1 MSKKALLVG
10 VNYTS
15 IPQVALHGCID
26 DIVNISGVLQ
36 DSYNYTKNNI
46 TMLRDDTTT
55 ASKMPTRNN
64 ILTNLS
70 NLVNQ
75 SATLSEI
82 WFHYS
87 GHGSQINAVTNGK
100 YNNLDEVIVPIDYQK
115 SGFIIDDEIFNI
127 IKNVKCKL
135 IMIFDS
141 CHSGSIC
148 ELQWSFLYTGGS
160 IMKSLNTNKSIANPN
175 IYCFSGCKDS
185 QTCADA
191 YSIEQSQ
198 NVGAFT
204 DAFIQCLRNNQMN
217 VDILKLYSDICIYI
231 KSEGFT
237 QTPLFSTSSVSPSY
251 IFSLA
256 NAKSVVQNDI
266 PVIATTINVELIKEI
281 PTNPIATVTAP
292 TKEINIFQ
300 IESNIVPELVSITE
314 PIKMPVKNE
323 VGNTMPNIGTAKK
336 VSKMYD
342 ITHIQSNVQQMNEDM
357 NRNNIMFGKKN
368 NVKKSTMGNMLGRL

>member
-15 IPQVALHGCID
+15 IPQVALRGCIT

-46 TMLRDDTTT
+46 TILRDDINN

-70 NLVNQ
+70 NLVSQ

-87 GHGSQINAVTNGK
+87 GHGSQIKAGANSTEIDK
-100 YNNLDEVIVPIDYQK
+100 LEEVIVPIDYQK

-127 IKNVKCKL
+127 IKNVKCKMIL
-135 IMIFDS
+135 IFDC
-141 CHSGSIC
+141 CHSGSMC
-148 ELQWSFLYTGGS
+148 DLQWSFLYTGGS

-185 QTCADA
+185 QTGADA
-191 YSIEQSQ
+191 YSIEQAQ

-237 QTPLFSTSSVSPSY
+237 QTPLFSTSSVSPNY

-266 PVIATTINVELIKEI
+266 PVIATTTNVELIKEI

-292 TKEINIFQ
+292 KKEINIFQ
-300 IESNIVPELVSITE
+300 IESNIIPVVVPI
-314 PIKMPVKNE
+314 PAAKNE
-323 VGNTMPNIGTAKK
+323 IANTMPNIGTAKK
-336 VSKMYD
+336 VSKMTD
-342 ITHIQSNVQQMNEDM
+342 ITNSQSNTQQVNVDM
-357 NRNNIMFGKKN
+357 NHNNIMFMTKKN

>member
-1 MSKKALLVG
+1 
-10 VNYTS
+10 
-15 IPQVALHGCID
+15 
-26 DIVNISGVLQ
+26 
-36 DSYNYTKNNI
+36 
-46 TMLRDDTTT
+46 
-55 ASKMPTRNN
+55 MPTRNN

-87 GHGSQINAVTNGK
+87 GHGSQIKAGANSDEID
-100 YNNLDEVIVPIDYQK
+100 NLDEVIVPIDYQK

-127 IKNVKCKL
+127 IKNVKCKMIL
-135 IMIFDS
+135 IFDC
-141 CHSGSIC
+141 CHSGSVC
-148 ELQWSFLYTGGS
+148 DLQWSFLYTGGS

-185 QTCADA
+185 QTGADA

-217 VDILKLYSDICIYI
+217 VDILKLYSDICVYI

-237 QTPLFSTSSVSPSY
+237 QTPLFSTSSVSPNY
-251 IFSLA
+251 TFSLA
-256 NAKSVVQNDI
+256 NAKSIVQNDI
-266 PVIATTINVELIKEI
+266 PVVATTTNVELIQEV
-281 PTNPIATVTAP
+281 PIKPIVTVTAP
-292 TKEINIFQ
+292 KKELNIFQ
-300 IESNIVPELVSITE
+300 IESNIIPVVVGITE
-314 PIKMPVKNE
+314 LAPMPVKNE
-323 VGNTMPNIGTAKK
+323 VANTMPYIGVAKK
-336 VSKMYD
+336 VSNMSD
-342 ITHIQSNVQQMNEDM
+342 ITHIQSNTQQVNVDM
-357 NRNNIMFGKKN
+357 NHNNIMFMTKRN

>member
-15 IPQVALHGCID
+15 IPQVALRGCIT

-46 TMLRDDTTT
+46 TILRDDINN

-70 NLVNQ
+70 NLVSQ

-87 GHGSQINAVTNGK
+87 GHGSQIKAGANSTEIDK
-100 YNNLDEVIVPIDYQK
+100 LEEVIVPIDYQK

-127 IKNVKCKL
+127 IKNVKCKMIL
-135 IMIFDS
+135 IFDC
-141 CHSGSIC
+141 CHSGSMC
-148 ELQWSFLYTGGS
+148 DLQWSFLYTGGS

-185 QTCADA
+185 QTGADA
-191 YSIEQSQ
+191 YSIEQAQ

-217 VDILKLYSDICIYI
+217 VDILKLYSDICLYI

-251 IFSLA
+251 TFSLA
-256 NAKSVVQNDI
+256 NAKNIVQNDV

-281 PTNPIATVTAP
+281 PTKPISTVVK
-292 TKEINIFQ
+292 KEINIFQ
-300 IESNIVPELVSITE
+300 IESNIIPVVVTQS
-314 PIKMPVKNE
+314 MPVKNDII
-323 VGNTMPNIGTAKK
+323 NTMPNIGTTKK
-336 VSKMYD
+336 VSKMSD
-342 ITHIQSNVQQMNEDM
+342 ITNSQSNVQQVNEDM
-357 NRNNIMFGKKN
+357 NRNNIMFMTKKN

>member
-15 IPQVALHGCID
+15 IPQVALRGCIT

-46 TMLRDDTTT
+46 TILRDDINN

-87 GHGSQINAVTNGK
+87 GHGSQIKAGPNSNEID
-100 YNNLDEVIVPIDYQK
+100 NLDEVIVPIDYQK

-127 IKNVKCKL
+127 IKNVKCKMIL
-135 IMIFDS
+135 IFDC
-141 CHSGSIC
+141 CHSGSMC
-148 ELQWSFLYTGGS
+148 DLQWSFLYTGGS

-185 QTCADA
+185 QTGADA
-191 YSIEQSQ
+191 YSIEQAQ

-217 VDILKLYSDICIYI
+217 VDILKLYSDICIYPD
-231 KSEGFT
+231 
-237 QTPLFSTSSVSPSY
+237 TPFFYIVS
-251 IFSLA
+251 
-256 NAKSVVQNDI
+256 
-266 PVIATTINVELIKEI
+266 
-281 PTNPIATVTAP
+281 
-292 TKEINIFQ
+292 
-300 IESNIVPELVSITE
+300 
-314 PIKMPVKNE
+314 
-323 VGNTMPNIGTAKK
+323 
-336 VSKMYD
+336 
-342 ITHIQSNVQQMNEDM
+342 
-357 NRNNIMFGKKN
+357 
-368 NVKKSTMGNMLGRL
+368 

>member
-15 IPQVALHGCID
+15 IPQVALRGCIT

-46 TMLRDDTTT
+46 TMLRDDIKT

-75 SATLSEI
+75 SSALSEI

-87 GHGSQINAVTNGK
+87 GHGSQIKAGANSTEID
-100 YNNLDEVIVPIDYQK
+100 NLDEVIVPIDYQK

-127 IKNVKCKL
+127 IKNVKCKMIL
-135 IMIFDS
+135 IFDC
-141 CHSGSIC
+141 CHSGSMC
-148 ELQWSFLYTGGS
+148 DLQWSFLYTGGS
-160 IMKSLNTNKSIANPN
+160 IMKSLNTNKSIVNPN

-185 QTCADA
+185 QTGADA
-191 YSIEQSQ
+191 YSIEQAQ

-217 VDILKLYSDICIYI
+217 VDILKLYSDICVYI
-231 KSEGFT
+231 KSNGFT
-237 QTPLFSTSSVSPSY
+237 QTPLFSTSSVSPNY
-251 IFSLA
+251 TFSLA

-266 PVIATTINVELIKEI
+266 PVIATTTNVELIKEI
-281 PTNPIATVTAP
+281 PTKPISTVVK
-292 TKEINIFQ
+292 KEINIFQ
-300 IESNIVPELVSITE
+300 IESNIIPVVVTQS
-314 PIKMPVKNE
+314 MPVKNDII
-323 VGNTMPNIGTAKK
+323 NTMPNIGTTKK
-336 VSKMYD
+336 VSKMSD
-342 ITHIQSNVQQMNEDM
+342 ITNSQSNVQQVNEDM
-357 NRNNIMFGKKN
+357 NRNNIMFMTKKN
-368 NVKKSTMGNMLGRL
+368 NVKKSSLSNMLGRL

>member
-1 MSKKALLVG
+1 
-10 VNYTS
+10 
-15 IPQVALHGCID
+15 
-26 DIVNISGVLQ
+26 
-36 DSYNYTKNNI
+36 
-46 TMLRDDTTT
+46 
-55 ASKMPTRNN
+55 
-64 ILTNLS
+64 
-70 NLVNQ
+70 
-75 SATLSEI
+75 
-82 WFHYS
+82 
-87 GHGSQINAVTNGK
+87 
-100 YNNLDEVIVPIDYQK
+100 
-115 SGFIIDDEIFNI
+115 
-127 IKNVKCKL
+127 
-135 IMIFDS
+135 
-141 CHSGSIC
+141 
-148 ELQWSFLYTGGS
+148 
-160 IMKSLNTNKSIANPN
+160 MKSLNTNKSIANPN

-185 QTCADA
+185 QTGADA
-191 YSIEQSQ
+191 YSIEQAQ

-237 QTPLFSTSSVSPSY
+237 QTPLFSTSSVSPNY

-266 PVIATTINVELIKEI
+266 PVIATTTNVELIKEI

-292 TKEINIFQ
+292 KKEINIFQ
-300 IESNIVPELVSITE
+300 IESNIIPVVVPI
-314 PIKMPVKNE
+314 PAAKNE
-323 VGNTMPNIGTAKK
+323 IANTMPNIGAAKK